1 MTSEQPTTE
10 TSTPASPQHD
20 MGLMLQRR
28 ALHQMERAN
37 EKPPRNP
44 RRIALVSLM
53 VVATMCLFLLFI
65 DKGVKVTHRII
76 DIWTPV
82 IFDTQKGKPTPS
94 DIKPAPQ
101 DSSASS
107 SEAAY
112 MISVESSAPNQGT
125 QSSSQRSRN

>member
-1 MTSEQPTTE
+1 MADEQPE
-10 TSTPASPQHD
+10 NSSDASKSQHD

-37 EKPPRNP
+37 EKPPRSP
-44 RRIALVSLM
+44 KRIALVSLM
-53 VVATMCLFLLFI
+53 VVATMCLFLLLV

-82 IFDTQKGKPTPS
+82 IFDTQKTKPKSPEV
-94 DIKPAPQ
+94 KPPQ
-101 DSSASS
+101 PGSTSSS

-112 MISVESSAPNQGT
+112 MISVEPATST
-125 QSSSQRSRN
+125 QSSKSSDYSTKQ